1 MKEDDIMLT
10 PELQKLKEH
19 LEGKRPNI
27 DTDSLLQELYELD
40 STEMRALYESLAIAS
55 ERCPACGRPY

>member
-10 PELQKLKEH
+10 PELQKLKEY
-19 LEGKRPNI
+19 LEGTRTRI

-40 STEMRALYESLAIAS
+40 STEMRALYESLAVAS

>member
-19 LEGKRPNI
+19 LEGKPTCI
-27 DTDSLLQELYELD
+27 DTESLLQELCELD
-40 STEMRALYESLAIAS
+40 STEMRALYESLAVAS
-55 ERCPACGRPY
+55 ECCPVCGRPF

>member
-10 PELQKLKEH
+10 PELQKLKER
-19 LEGKRPNI
+19 LEGKRPHI

-40 STEMRALYESLAIAS
+40 STEMRALYESLAVAS
-55 ERCPACGRPY
+55 ECCPACGRPY